1 MRNLGPIARYI
12 VIGAV
17 GFWLPDIL
25 LNAFD
30 ATSFWRSTALPLLG
44 FLIAYK
50 LAKDGR
56 SRTNASIAV
65 FMIVG
70 VWLLGST
77 AMMIAAS
84 VSGGGFRSGITE
96 TIVVILL
103 GLLPPYTFII
113 SVYDGSVIGLLLT
126 TFFAIGAHALLEP
139 DHWIVP
145 PSLGNR
151 LRRWYARRVADQT
164 TSRT

>member
-1 MRNLGPIARYI
+1 MRNLGPIVRYI
-12 VIGAV
+12 VVGAV

-50 LAKDGR
+50 LVKDGGPR
-56 SRTNASIAV
+56 ATASIAI
-65 FMIVG
+65 FMVAG

-84 VSGGGFRSGITE
+84 VSGGGFSSGVAE
-96 TIVVILL
+96 TIVVVLL
-103 GLLPPYTFII
+103 GLLPPYTFVI

-126 TFFAIGAHALLEP
+126 TFFAIGAHALFEP

-145 PSLGNR
+145 PPLGNR
-151 LRRWYARRVADQT
+151 LRRWHARRVVDQT